1 MSRENFYIL
10 LELPFSPPEN
20 DINKINAAIHQKQ
33 AGWSALRNH
42 PTKGRQAQLYLDM
55 LPEIKAVMMDENKRK
70 EEAQQAK
77 ILSAQQEKEKYQ
89 ELDEAIRLLSPK
101 RHITEEEIT
110 KLSQRYSFSEEV
122 IKKRVK
128 VPIVK
133 GKSSKQPA
141 QRLEPS
147 IQKKISD
154 SLTIVGKKSLYD
166 FLELAPTS
174 SINTLISRTKEK
186 DSELKKESL
195 KDARLT
201 AGVELIGHC
210 LNVFKTEDM
219 RKMYDAALAYQK
231 LAELNKALD
240 IVGIDGRIEV
250 EEFDTLM
257 KKGMELGLKF
267 DEAEEYIIDYC
278 TKKKWI
284 VRSPTR
290 PLAADMKPCGNC
302 GLLNTPDAKNCSGCG
317 YLLEVHCPKC
327 KSTNPSTS
335 MNCSKCGFPI
345 GDMPNALPLVKEA
358 KEAHAGGDI
367 KKAAGLFRKA
377 LLFWPDHPEALAV
390 LQEIETREKEISKL
404 SQELDELVNDRKYYK
419 AHQVLSRLKQ
429 LDGTQAQFSN
439 EAKITAKISS
449 AESWIIKARTAAKG
463 DDALDYFNQALL
475 ECKDCREAIEGMAKF
490 PPEPPGNL
498 EVIPNP
504 RSISLQW
511 KKSSS
516 RGTISYRIA
525 RKPQSPPLNAHD
537 GENIGETTQAL
548 FDDPDSLPGVFYY
561 YGIYSQRGEVFSVSG
576 AIAGPVI
583 RTAEIENLC
592 ITPGDSVINLN
603 WQAPPNLKEILVYIK
618 VGGIPNGKNDGQV
631 LQGVRSDGITAAG
644 LTNGRLYGFLIQT
657 LFINEKGTAVYS
669 PGITCQSRP
678 ASPPQAVKDIKV
690 AKKENKIIVNWTPPE
705 RGTVQIYYSQQSFA
719 LCAGEIIPA
728 GKLAG
733 IGTQVPVQQAGRVQ
747 ISIDFQGIIHI
758 LPVTIEGDM
767 AVVGESTAATSLDE
781 VSQLKGYINYGK
793 LYLEWEWPTGAQKVL
808 IMYNNQNF
816 PAQPGDTNAVQK
828 IFTRVEYLRNPGFV
842 IRTVEPKDYYFTV
855 FVTVGDGENVL
866 YSPGQHYLVTNTTQ
880 KELYY
885 EIHLVKNL
893 MGKVK
898 SGQLKLFSKEDHFK
912 IPAAV
917 LVKKNQNLPI
927 RKTDG
932 LPILEI
938 GPLDIGRSPVSIEI
952 PAKEIGKGV
961 YARLFFRDDDQHKK
975 YRIMMPPKEKLQ
987 LG

>member
-10 LELPFSPPEN
+10 LELSVSPPEN
-20 DINKINAAIHQKQ
+20 DINKINAAINRKQ
-33 AGWSALRNH
+33 AEWSALRNH
-42 PTKGRQAQLYLDM
+42 PTKGLQAQLYLDM

-77 ILSAQQEKEKYQ
+77 ILLYK
-89 ELDEAIRLLSPK
+89 ELDEAIRLLSTK
-101 RHITEEEIT
+101 RQITEEEIK
-110 KLSQRYSFSEEV
+110 KLSQKFSFPEEV
-122 IKKRVK
+122 IRKRVK

-147 IQKKISD
+147 IQTKISD
-154 SLTIVGKKSLYD
+154 SLTIVEKKSLYD

-174 SINTLISRTKEK
+174 SIDTLISRTKEK

-201 AGVELIGHC
+201 AGMELIGHC
-210 LNVFKTEDM
+210 LNVFKTGEM

-302 GLLNTPDAKNCSGCG
+302 GLLNTPDAKNCSDCG

-327 KSTNPSTS
+327 KSTNPSTN
-335 MNCSKCGFPI
+335 MNCGKCGFPI
-345 GDMPNALPLVKEA
+345 GDMPNALRLFKEA
-358 KEAHAGGDI
+358 KEANTTGDI
-367 KKAAGLFRKA
+367 RKAAALFRKA
-377 LLFWPDHPEALAV
+377 LLFWPGHPETLAI
-390 LQEIETREKEISKL
+390 LQEIENREREISNL
-404 SQELDELVNDRKYYK
+404 SQELNELVSDRKYYK
-419 AHQVLSRLKQ
+419 AYQVLSRLKQ
-429 LDGTQAQFSN
+429 LDGTNAQISIEEKIN
-439 EAKITAKISS
+439 AKINA
-449 AESWIIKARTAAKG
+449 AESWIKKAHIAANS
-463 DDALDYFNQALL
+463 DDALDCFNQALL
-475 ECKDCREAIEGMAKF
+475 ESKDCREAIAGMAKF

-516 RGTISYRIA
+516 RGNISYRIA
-525 RKPQSPPLNAHD
+525 RKPQSAPLNAHD

-576 AIAGPVI
+576 AIAGPVM

-592 ITPGDSVINLN
+592 VTPGDSVINLN
-603 WQAPPNLKEILVYIK
+603 WQAPPNLKEIVVRMK
-618 VGGIPNGKNDGQV
+618 PGGIPNGNNDGQV

-644 LTNGRLYGFLIQT
+644 LTNDRLYGFLIQT
-657 LFINEKGTAVYS
+657 LFINEKGAAVYS
-669 PGITCQSRP
+669 PGINCQSRP
-678 ASPPQAVKDIKV
+678 AAPPQAIRDLKV
-690 AKKENKIIVNWTPPE
+690 AKKENKIIVNWTLPA
-705 RGTVQIYYSQQSFA
+705 RGTVQIYHSQQPFVFSP
-719 LCAGEIIPA
+719 GEIIPT

-733 IGTQVPVQQAGRVQ
+733 VGTQVPVQQAGNVQ
-747 ISIDFQGIIHI
+747 IPVDFQGIIHI
-758 LPVTIEGDM
+758 LPVTVEGDM
-767 AVVGESTAATSLDE
+767 AVVGEAAAVTSLDE
-781 VSQLKGYINYGK
+781 VSHLKGYINYGK
-793 LYLEWEWPTGAQKVL
+793 LYLEWEWPDGAQKVL
-808 IMYNNQNF
+808 IMYNNRHF
-816 PAQPGDTNAVQK
+816 PAQPGDADAVKK
-828 IFTRVEYLRNPGFV
+828 IFTRVEYLRNSGFV

-866 YSPGQHYLVTNTTQ
+866 YSSGRHYLVTNTVQ

-898 SGQLKLFSKEDHFK
+898 AGQLKLFSKEDHFK

-917 LVKKNQNLPI
+917 LVKKNQGLPI

-932 LPILEI
+932 MPILEI

-952 PAKEIGKGV
+952 PAKEIGKGI
-961 YARLFFRDDDQHKK
+961 YARLFFSDDDQHKK